1 MFFKL
6 LRAQALELAKKQ
18 NPCPLLQ
25 QRAKYPQGETMK
37 HYEVLLI
44 IKPTLE
50 ETEVKARVDFIEG
63 VITKNGGKITSWQDM
78 GTRKLAYKIDKFE
91 RGVYKVCYFEAPT
104 ALIEELVRNIRIN
117 EDIIRFLVVKYETKR
132 EVAAWEK
139 LSRGEKL
146 NQIKKPE
153 PRTPRAPKE
162 EAKEENEE

>member
-1 MFFKL
+1 
-6 LRAQALELAKKQ
+6 
-18 NPCPLLQ
+18 
-25 QRAKYPQGETMK
+25 MK

-63 VITKNGGKITSWQDM
+63 VITKNGGKITSW
-78 GTRKLAYKIDKFE
+78 LAYKIDKFE

-132 EVAAWEK
+132 EIAAWEK

-153 PRTPRAPKE
+153 PRAPKATKE

>member
-1 MFFKL
+1 
-6 LRAQALELAKKQ
+6 
-18 NPCPLLQ
+18 
-25 QRAKYPQGETMK
+25 MK

-132 EVAAWEK
+132 EIAAWEK
-139 LSRGEKL
+139 L
-146 NQIKKPE
+146 
-153 PRTPRAPKE
+153 
-162 EAKEENEE
+162 

>member
-1 MFFKL
+1 
-6 LRAQALELAKKQ
+6 
-18 NPCPLLQ
+18 
-25 QRAKYPQGETMK
+25 MK

-63 VITKNGGKITSWQDM
+63 VITKNGGKIASWQDM

-132 EVAAWEK
+132 EIAAWEK

-153 PRTPRAPKE
+153 PRTPKATKE
-162 EAKEENEE
+162 EAKEENKE